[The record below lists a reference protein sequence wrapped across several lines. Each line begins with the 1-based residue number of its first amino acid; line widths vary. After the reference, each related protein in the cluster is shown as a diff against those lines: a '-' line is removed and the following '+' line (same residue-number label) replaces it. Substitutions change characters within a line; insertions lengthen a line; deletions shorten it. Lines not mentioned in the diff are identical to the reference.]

1 MRMPEKPEN
10 ELTEQARQS
19 IEELKVTIRQE
30 VFSEQKRQRRGQ
42 LIYAGLGIVIGVAVS
57 AALFQWWDTIAKI
70 QPLLVGVLVV
80 SIVAIGGAAVAFIW
94 FRDSIFGKFFK
105 AGVASYEAGIENAT
119 QTFVPLLTKL
129 LPKLD
134 AAELQTG
141 IDALKK
147 SGLQIAAYFAYI
159 RARRMVFGWL
169 VALAAGLAAFLGTT
183 LLVKQ
188 NELLR
193 EQTALAKQ
201 QAYLTEAARRS
212 SYVMLMDNILNQVN
226 EELKGAD
233 TTPYH
238 PSRRLSTVT
247 IGRIAALSQSL
258 RPIRYLVE
266 GDTLSRYLSP
276 ERGQLLLALVYSRL
290 DTIHTYPEI
299 YAKSDFS
306 FADLQMAKLDSAFL
320 RGVNLVRANLFQASL
335 IKANLMGASLW
346 KANLFWAQLQEAN
359 LCEIYS
365 QEANLQCAS
374 CFEAN
379 LYRADLK
386 FSNLLGA
393 SFWDSNLKEADLSFT
408 NLGEMYVEDI
418 DLPFGN
424 VKNFYSGGTNFEGAD
439 MRGINLEG
447 GALSNDSLNW
457 PSFSMAKVSLA
468 DFESWRFV
476 QEQYHLDT
484 IIYKDMYGTYYL
496 ILPKNK

>member
-1 MRMPEKPEN
+1 MPEKPEN
-10 ELTEQARQS
+10 ELTEQARQN
-19 IEELKVTIRQE
+19 IEELKATIRQE
-30 VFSEQKRQRRGQ
+30 VFSEQKRQRRTQ
-42 LIYAGLGIVIGVAVS
+42 LIYAGLGIVIGVSVS
-57 AALFQWWDTIAKI
+57 AALFQWWDTIAQI

-80 SIVAIGGAAVAFIW
+80 AILALGGAAVAFIW

-105 AGVASYEAGIENAT
+105 AGVATYEAGIENAT
-119 QTFVPLLTKL
+119 QTFAPILTKL

-134 AAELQTG
+134 EAELQNG

-159 RARRMVFGWL
+159 RARRMVMGWL

-238 PSRRLSTVT
+238 ASRRLSTVT

-266 GDTLSRYLSP
+266 GDTLSKYLSP
-276 ERGQLLLALVYSRL
+276 ERGQLLLALVYARL

-299 YAKSDFS
+299 YGKSDFS
-306 FADLQMAKLDSAFL
+306 YADLQGVKLDLMFLKGAKLNLSNLYWADLFKANLANMDLRKANLKSVFLLKANLTAADLRGADLTGGADLTEANLSGTSLSGANLRQASLHLTDLRGTYMGHADIRDIMVSQAQCGCVEVNYPIGIKLEECTILDSAK
-320 RGVNLVRANLFQASL
+320 VNSTKWLDSL
-335 IKANLMGASLW
+335 KYW
-346 KANLFWAQLQEAN
+346 K
-359 LCEIYS
+359 
-365 QEANLQCAS
+365 
-374 CFEAN
+374 
-379 LYRADLK
+379 
-386 FSNLLGA
+386 
-393 SFWDSNLKEADLSFT
+393 
-408 NLGEMYVEDI
+408 
-418 DLPFGN
+418 
-424 VKNFYSGGTNFEGAD
+424 VKNWQMLIENYQVDT
-439 MRGINLEG
+439 
-447 GALSNDSLNW
+447 
-457 PSFSMAKVSLA
+457 
-468 DFESWRFV
+468 V
-476 QEQYHLDT
+476 QREDE
-484 IIYKDMYGTYYL
+484 YGKYYL